1 MSYGRR
7 LGIRLTESDTNL
19 VAQIAARAGRSES
32 DVIRT
37 LIRSVDVDRVST
49 GIALAPPLPGEAEAA
64 EHTLA
69 VA

>member
-7 LGIRLTESDTNL
+7 LGIRLGERETDL
-19 VAQIAARAGRSES
+19 VARIAARAGRSES

-49 GIALAPPLPGEAEAA
+49 GIPAPTPLEAEAA
-64 EHTLA
+64 EAELS

>member
-7 LGIRLTESDTNL
+7 LGIRLGEHETDL
-19 VAQIAARAGRSES
+19 VARIAARAGRSES

-49 GIALAPPLPGEAEAA
+49 GIALGSTLPEAEAA
-64 EHTLA
+64 EVEAA

>member
-7 LGIRLTESDTNL
+7 LGIRLGEHETDL
-19 VAQIAARAGRSES
+19 VARIAARAGRSES

-37 LIRSVDVDRVST
+37 LIRSVDVDRVGT
-49 GIALAPPLPGEAEAA
+49 GIALAPTPLEAEAA
-64 EHTLA
+64 EAELS

>member
-7 LGIRLTESDTNL
+7 LGIRLSEHETVL
-19 VAQIAARAGRSES
+19 VTRIAERAGRTES

-49 GIALAPPLPGEAEAA
+49 GIALGSTLPEAEAA
-64 EHTLA
+64 EVEAA